1 MNQSRQTTSFPM
13 HTDGK
18 PRLTRSHPGMPI
30 PRPGLA
36 KLASGN
42 APYIAAFASV
52 CLCAAG
58 LIFRAGPW
66 QLWVGLEFIFTAAI
80 AFKSIPAAVGILILI
95 SPYNSIIRSVAG
107 DGAFVRGF
115 RDLLSYLIFAV
126 FWLQCAGRV
135 RNRTHSS
142 IALLF
147 VGWCVLVQIVN
158 SHGLTA
164 SLLGVRQ
171 LVQFFLLFP
180 IVVAVVSEQGRR
192 CAANLLGVIVVTAGV
207 MSLVQLANHFEYI
220 HLPIAEGEGGSLLRN
235 FQGRELVRMIPIVE
249 ISPSGLAIYM
259 ISASVIVIARIIE
272 TRRAPLLWIGCLAG
286 PLVCAVL
293 SLSHTCFVATLVGLG
308 VVAFCG
314 KRQGL
319 GYVMLGAVFVVSLP
333 TLFGNASLTGKNT
346 ADYSMVFIHGWK
358 ADLNLA
364 FSHPLFGAGA
374 SPGGYL
380 AELLGSDTTTIGD
393 GGWALLARQV
403 GIPMGAMMF
412 CWAVSIM
419 WIGAWNLKTDATAQ
433 AGSQSWMLL
442 GALAAAAVYFVNAH
456 GVPWYRVGADVNFI
470 VLAGI
475 LAGLTSS
482 KPSVVFRRMTRSP
495 AWPQTGGQRW
505 RGNYQAP
512 IAGRGIPSRQV
523 IP

>member
-286 PLVCAVL
+286 PPGVCGAEPFAHL
-293 SLSHTCFVATLVGLG
+293 FRGNTRWLGRGGLLREETG
-308 VVAFCG
+308 TGIRDAGCSVCG
-314 KRQGL
+314 FPADPVRKCL
-319 GYVMLGAVFVVSLP
+319 AY
-333 TLFGNASLTGKNT
+333 GKE
-346 ADYSMVFIHGWK
+346 HRR
-358 ADLNLA
+358 L
-364 FSHPLFGAGA
+364 
-374 SPGGYL
+374 
-380 AELLGSDTTTIGD
+380 
-393 GGWALLARQV
+393 Q
-403 GIPMGAMMF
+403 
-412 CWAVSIM
+412 
-419 WIGAWNLKTDATAQ
+419 
-433 AGSQSWMLL
+433 
-442 GALAAAAVYFVNAH
+442 H
-456 GVPWYRVGADVNFI
+456 GVYPWLEGRPELGIFPSLVWRRCQPWRVFGRVI
-470 VLAGI
+470 
-475 LAGLTSS
+475 
-482 KPSVVFRRMTRSP
+482 
-495 AWPQTGGQRW
+495 GQ
-505 RGNYQAP
+505 
-512 IAGRGIPSRQV
+512 
-523 IP
+523 